1 MTNVAEGVMNL
12 SGPLA
17 DRDRWTVADWC
28 PMERALQ
35 LIGTHS
41 AMVLLR
47 EAFFGGRRFDD
58 LARRAGVTEQIAAK
72 RLRQLVEAGLLAKQ
86 PYRQPGERTRHEY
99 VLTERGRE
107 LYPVLVSLIEFGKRP
122 QGESSTMELVHEG
135 CGAPVVAQVRC
146 AAGHDVSL
154 SDANV
159 QITKR

>member
-1 MTNVAEGVMNL
+1 MTNAVDGVMNL
-12 SGPLA
+12 SGSLA

-72 RLRQLVEAGLLAKQ
+72 RLRQLVDAGLLAKQ
-86 PYRQPGERTRHEY
+86 PYQQPGERTRYEY
-99 VLTERGRE
+99 VLTERGRG
-107 LYPVLVSLIEFGKRP
+107 LYPVLVSLIEFGRLL
-122 QGESSTMELVHEG
+122 QGESSTMELVHDG

-154 SDANV
+154 ADANV
-159 QITKR
+159 RITKR

>member
-107 LYPVLVSLIEFGKRP
+107 LYPVLVSLIEFGKRL

-154 SDANV
+154 SDANI